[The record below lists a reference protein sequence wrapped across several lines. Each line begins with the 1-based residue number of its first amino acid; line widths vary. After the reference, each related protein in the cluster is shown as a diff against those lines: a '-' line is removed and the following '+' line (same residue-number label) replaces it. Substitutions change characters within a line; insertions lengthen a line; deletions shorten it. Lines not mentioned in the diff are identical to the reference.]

1 MNRMLS
7 VMLLGAVLAGP
18 VSAQQAPNKVFT
30 EVGLDQ
36 DLGAWVPLDLK
47 FRDEQ
52 GNVVPL
58 RSFMHGRP
66 VVLAL
71 VYYQCPMIC
80 TEVLNGMVRSFN
92 DLPLDMGKDYEVV
105 TVSINPNEQ
114 PPLAE
119 QKKNTYAQLLH
130 HPERADAW
138 HFLTGEDASIKPL
151 AAAVGYRYV
160 YDEAT
165 KQYAHPT
172 GIIVLTP
179 KGQVARYL
187 YGVDYPP
194 KDLKFA
200 LVEASGEKVGSPVD
214 KILLLCYHYDPATGT
229 YGFVIMNA
237 LRIGGVLT
245 LLLLGGI
252 VAFYLLRDRK
262 SKRRAALV
270 EQARPVNGSAH
281 GVHTH

>member
-1 MNRMLS
+1 MKS
-7 VMLLGAVLAGP
+7 LLGCAMFCLLMTLPAA
-18 VSAQQAPNKVFT
+18 AQQAPNKVFT

-36 DLGAWVPLDLK
+36 DLGSWVPLNLK

-52 GNVVPL
+52 GAVVPL
-58 RSFMHGRP
+58 TSFMHGKP

-80 TEVLNGMVRSFN
+80 TEVLNGMVKSFN
-92 DLPLDMGKDYEVV
+92 DLPLTMGKDYEVV

-114 PPLAE
+114 PSLAAE
-119 QKKNTYAQLLH
+119 KKGKYAQLLH
-130 HPERADAW
+130 HPEGAAAW
-138 HFLTGEDASIKPL
+138 HFLTGEDSSIKSL

-200 LVEASGEKVGSPVD
+200 LVEASGNKIGSPVD

-229 YGFVIMNA
+229 YGFVILNA
-237 LRIGGVLT
+237 LRIGGILT
-245 LLLLGGI
+245 LLFLGGI
-252 VAFYLLRDRK
+252 IGFYLLRDRK
-262 SKRRAALV
+262 SKREARLAM
-270 EQARPVNGSAH
+270 QAQPANGSTH
-281 GVHTH
+281 GAHTH